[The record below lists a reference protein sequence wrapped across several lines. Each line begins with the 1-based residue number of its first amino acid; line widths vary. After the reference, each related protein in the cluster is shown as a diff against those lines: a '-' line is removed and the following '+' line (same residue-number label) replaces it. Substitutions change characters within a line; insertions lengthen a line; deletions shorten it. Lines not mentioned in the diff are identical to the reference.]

1 MTRRN
6 SQVYIGII
14 YFKEKQM
21 KRMLLFLVVL
31 VCAVMVMA
39 EGVNESNE
47 LTVYTPASKDQINII
62 VPLFEKKYDA
72 VVYVVEGGTG
82 ELFNR
87 IKAEAENVQADI
99 MFTGGVDSGGSFK
112 DYLEDYISIEEGK
125 LFDPAVNHPWYNA
138 VYLHPM
144 GIIYNTNL
152 VAEGEVKGWMDLTD
166 PKWKGKVLMPDPR
179 KSGSAFGELFIHLNA
194 FGRDDGGGWEYF
206 ESLYKNLTVTTSSS
220 HTYKFVA
227 SGEFPLGLTHERNAY
242 KYRDGGSPVGFIYP
256 EEGTA
261 VRPDGIYLIKN
272 GPNPDLAKKFIDFIL
287 SKEVMELL
295 RDTGFRVNRVDVEP
309 PPGYPAIEVIKQ
321 NAYDPVWAAENREMM
336 LRKYTEIA
344 ESN

>member
-1 MTRRN
+1 
-6 SQVYIGII
+6 
-14 YFKEKQM
+14 M
-21 KRMLLFLVVL
+21 KRILIMLLILG
-31 VCAVMVMA
+31 CTVMVMA
-39 EGVNESNE
+39 EGERESNE
-47 LTVYTPASKDQINII
+47 LTIYTPAPPEQVNLV
-62 VPLFEKKYDA
+62 VPLFEKKYGA

-87 IKAEAENVQADI
+87 IKAEAANVQADV
-99 MFTGGVDSGGSFK
+99 MFTGGIDSGGSFR
-112 DYLEDYISIEEGK
+112 DYLADYVSIEEGK
-125 LFDPAVNHPWYNA
+125 LFDPAKTHPWYNA

-152 VAEGEVKGWMDLTD
+152 VKEGEVKGWMDLTD
-166 PKWKGKVLMPDPR
+166 PKWEGKVLMPDPR

-194 FGRDDGGGWEYF
+194 FGRDNGKGWEYF
-206 ESLYKNLTVTTSSS
+206 KNLYKNLIVTTSSS

-227 SGEFPLGLTHERNAY
+227 SGEFPLGMTHERNAY

-272 GPNPDLAKKFIDFIL
+272 GPNPELAKKFIDFVL

-295 RDTGFRVNRVDVEP
+295 RDTGYRVNRVDVTP
-309 PPGYPAIEVIKQ
+309 PAGYPPIEVIKQ
-321 NAYDPVWAAENREMM
+321 NDYDPVWAAENRAMM
-336 LRKYTEIA
+336 LNKYTEIA